1 MRRLVLAA
9 IVVGCGGHPG
19 GSKCTDND
27 GDGYT
32 TCDGDCNDNDPLTN
46 PGAVEVCGDNVD
58 NNCNMA
64 IDEGCNGLGTFVSAL
79 AGDDANP
86 GTTVEPVKTIAQGM
100 ANAATIGG
108 VQDVIVAEGN
118 YAEKVTLAE
127 GVSLL
132 GGFQC
137 DQLACTWARDVSAH
151 ASTIANVDFEGVLAG
166 PTITPATLVEGFH
179 VVGMDGA
186 PTAQP
191 GSCGMQLNGGAPTLR
206 GDVITGGN
214 VTGGAATRSVAV
226 EIRSTSAAAEL
237 TGNTLT
243 GGTSVGQ
250 SAGLAFDNP
259 GAGTTTATTLA
270 TVTGNTIR
278 GGSGQSSA
286 GVVAFNTIDGT
297 VLSGNDIA
305 AGNATGGTSDG
316 IIVGSHMLI
325 DANKINVAASGTCS
339 GNTTGWCTG
348 IRSVSS
354 TTTIT
359 NNLVFGPKGA
369 RTTAVQLGEFEVA
382 AGAVVLNSNT
392 LVGGGGGT
400 ITGGTSESAA
410 LVVSIGTCT
419 QCGFTGHVGNVRN
432 NVLEGGSGALRFG
445 VLEDPAAG
453 RTMEVAVLENNLIWF
468 TPSSAVSKD
477 VMYRQVS
484 ATGTITDALTIQ
496 QINALTAVNAAN
508 NITGDPMY
516 DSTWHITASSPCID
530 AGTATEAPATD
541 IDGDA
546 RPNGAGFDI
555 GCDEM

>member
-19 GSKCTDND
+19 GNKCTDND

-64 IDEGCNGLGTFVSAL
+64 VDEGCNGLGTFVSAL
-79 AGDDANP
+79 AGDDTNP
-86 GTTVEPVKTIAQGM
+86 GTTVQPLKTIAQGM

-108 VQDVIVAEGN
+108 IQDVIVAEGS
-118 YAEKVTLAE
+118 YSEKVTLAE

-137 DQLACTWARDVSAH
+137 DTLACTWARDVTAH
-151 ASTIANVDFEGVLAG
+151 ASTISDVDFEGVLAG
-166 PTITPATLVEGFH
+166 PAITPATLVEGFH
-179 VVGMDGA
+179 IVGMDGA
-186 PTAQP
+186 PTTAP
-191 GSCGMQLNGGAPTLR
+191 GGSAVQLNGGAPELR
-206 GDVITGGN
+206 GNDIVGGN
-214 VTGGAATRSVAV
+214 LTGGASRSVAV
-226 EIRSTSAAAEL
+226 WVRASNGAL
-237 TGNTLT
+237 LDGNTLT
-243 GGTSVGQ
+243 GGTSV
-250 SAGLAFDNP
+250 AGSVGLVFDNP
-259 GAGTTTATTLA
+259 GQATQTTTLA

-278 GGSGQSSA
+278 GGRGGTST
-286 GVVAFNTIDGT
+286 GVTAFNTLDGT
-297 VLSGNDIA
+297 LLANNDISV
-305 AGNATGGTSDG
+305 GVGGQVDG
-316 IIVGSHMLI
+316 IVVGSHMTI
-325 DANKINVAASGTCS
+325 DANRINVGLAASSACT
-339 GNTTGWCTG
+339 NTTGWCTG
-348 IRSVSS
+348 IRSLSS

-359 NNLVFGPKGA
+359 NNLVFGPGGTRSA
-369 RTTAVQLGEFEVA
+369 AVALGEFEVA

-392 LVGGGGGT
+392 LVGGGAVPVAGGS
-400 ITGGTSESAA
+400 SESAA

-432 NVLEGGSGALRFG
+432 NVLEGGSGGLRFG

-453 RTMEVAVLENNLIWF
+453 RTMEVSVLENNLIWF
-468 TPSSAVSKD
+468 TPSSAGSKD

-484 ATGTITDALTIQ
+484 ATGTISDALTIQ
-496 QINALTAVNAAN
+496 AVNALTAINAAA

-530 AGTATEAPATD
+530 AGTATEAPPTD

-546 RPNGAGFDI
+546 RPSGAGFDV